1 MKDQIQKSY
10 AVSNLNG
17 QIAETEKF
25 RGTVTR
31 KDIWRE
37 IMKSV
42 LEMSLRNELDARVA
56 SKLRMSHRNYLNGYR
71 IQEQCS

>member
-42 LEMSLRNELDARVA
+42 LEMSLRNELE
-56 SKLRMSHRNYLNGYR
+56 MS
-71 IQEQCS
+71 